1 MPRTDRRPDEAAR
14 PHPLQP
20 FVDEYLDVLRVEGA
34 LARNSLAAYRRDLAT
49 WLRWGAERGWRR
61 PDDLAE
67 ADLLEHLVWL
77 REARG
82 AAESSVARAL
92 ATLRGF
98 VHFLV
103 AEGELSRDPAAR
115 LDAPKLKRALPSVL
129 TATEVDALLTVPRGD
144 DWIALRDRA
153 LLEVL
158 YACGARISEV
168 LRLTTRD
175 LEPELASLRLVGK
188 GDKTRVVP
196 LGVRARTAL
205 RDWLDLGRPAVKG
218 AIARDEVFVGR
229 TAKPLGR
236 TSAWA
241 MVKRRALEAGITR
254 SISPHTLRHSFASH
268 LVENG
273 ADLRSVQEL
282 LGHAS
287 IRTTQLY
294 THLDGE
300 TVRRVHKRFH
310 PRG

>member
-1 MPRTDRRPDEAAR
+1 MDTAREREEARLRA
-14 PHPLQP
+14 HPLSSWI
-20 FVDEYLDVLRVEGA
+20 DEYLDVLRVEGG
-34 LARNSLAAYRRDLAT
+34 LARNSLAAYRRDLT
-49 WLRWGAERGWRR
+49 VWLRWGLARGWTG
-61 PDDLAE
+61 PDVLVE
-67 ADLLEHLVWL
+67 ADLLDHLVFL
-77 REARG
+77 REGKG

-98 VHFLV
+98 VHHLV
-103 AEGELSRDPAAR
+103 AEGELARDPAAR
-115 LDAPKLKRALPSVL
+115 LDAPKLKRYLPSVL
-129 TATEVDALLTVPRGD
+129 SATEVDALLGAPQGD
-144 DWIALRDRA
+144 DWIAQRDRA

-168 LRLTTRD
+168 LALATRD
-175 LEPELASLRLVGK
+175 LEPELASLRLTGK

-196 LGVRARTAL
+196 LGVRAREAL
-205 RDWLDLGRPAVKG
+205 RDWLDRGRPQVKG
-218 AIARDEVFVGR
+218 AIAREEVFVTR
-229 TAKPLGR
+229 TAGPLGR

-241 MVKRRALEAGITR
+241 MVKRRALEAGIAR
-254 SISPHTLRHSFASH
+254 PISPHTLRHSFASH

-300 TVRRVHKRFH
+300 TVRRVHRRFH

>member
-1 MPRTDRRPDEAAR
+1 MTKVDPSTSDAAR
-14 PHPLQP
+14 PHPLQL
-20 FVDEYLDVLRVEGA
+20 FVDEYLDVLRVEGG
-34 LARNSLAAYRRDLAT
+34 LARNSLAAYRRDLAA
-49 WLRWGAERGWRR
+49 WLRWGAERGWKR
-61 PDDLAE
+61 PNDLVE
-67 ADLLEHLVWL
+67 ADLLEHLAWL
-77 REARG
+77 RVVRG

-103 AEGELSRDPAAR
+103 AEGELARDPAAR

-129 TATEVDALLTVPRGD
+129 NAREVDALLAAPSGD

-175 LEPELASLRLVGK
+175 LEPELASLRLTGK

-196 LGVRARTAL
+196 LGVRAREAL
-205 RDWLDLGRPAVKG
+205 RDWLDRGRPSVKG

-236 TSAWA
+236 TSAWS
-241 MVKRRALEAGITR
+241 MVKRRALEAGISR
-254 SISPHTLRHSFASH
+254 PISPHTLRHSFASH